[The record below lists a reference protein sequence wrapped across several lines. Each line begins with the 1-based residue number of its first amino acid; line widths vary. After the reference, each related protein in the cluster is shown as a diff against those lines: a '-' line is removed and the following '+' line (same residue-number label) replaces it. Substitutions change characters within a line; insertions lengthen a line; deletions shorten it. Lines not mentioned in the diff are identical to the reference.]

1 MTSRWL
7 SDALI
12 FAAGFSAGMLTCMIS
27 DSLRASDSRRSGSAN
42 NQILSRLRERGDD
55 KILQAAVRTTEDIRN
70 ELSRSLQ
77 SLREI
82 ATEVLDPRPDPPDAE
97 NAPAASFSRS
107 KPNS

>member
-27 DSLRASDSRRSGSAN
+27 DSFRASDSPGSGSAN
-42 NQILSRLRERGDD
+42 NQILSRLRDRGDD

-82 ATEVLDPRPDPPDAE
+82 ATVVLEPRPDQPDAE
-97 NAPAASFSRS
+97 NAPAASFDRS